1 LIFDMNIVTAQETFM
16 KPVFGLCALNFTK
29 PKLIIQYGKNIF
41 ANLYTHIIKLISE
54 VHMAMKQ
61 W

>member
-1 LIFDMNIVTAQETFM
+1 MNIVTAQETFM